1 MHSDAISKGER
12 VLMIDDLLATGGTM
26 EACIRIVE
34 RVGGTVVGAGFIIE
48 LDVLNG
54 RARLAP
60 YEVFSLLHYDSE
72 GESAEG
78 GV

>member
-1 MHSDAISKGER
+1 
-12 VLMIDDLLATGGTM
+12 MIDDLLATGGTM

-48 LDVLNG
+48 LDSLKG
-54 RARLAP
+54 RDRLTP
-60 YEVFSLLHYDSE
+60 YEVFSLLHYGSDL
-72 GESAEG
+72 ESAEG